1 VKKVAQQQT
10 GVTTALIY
18 TRVSSDEQAREGL
31 SLDAQLADCRRHAAQ
46 HGWIIGDEY
55 QDVLSGT
62 RDDRPQYQALLSHVR
77 RRREQGAPVVVVV
90 AKLDRF
96 GRKLLERVRCR
107 EELKDLGVP
116 VHSVREGG
124 EVSDL
129 VANILASVAQEEV
142 RQLGERV
149 SAVRRHVAANGWRPV
164 GACPW
169 GYLWRPATD
178 DERRQ
183 GAPRSVLEPNPETAP
198 YVRRAFELVTNGAT
212 VRSTMR
218 WVASLPDAARGG
230 RSLGHSAV
238 GKLLRMP
245 VYVGRQERSGD
256 GDVID
261 GPPQRWSPLV
271 DDAMWNKVQHRIDG
285 HARMPRQATG
295 QYLLTG
301 LIHCPLCGARMCG
314 WRVRTRSPRYRCERK
329 TVMCYGDALMAPVDA
344 AVIEEID
351 SVLAVVASND
361 PALGDALQREW
372 QALQRPAEHET
383 SATQLGVSLERAAA
397 KAKQRLTDAAVL
409 LVDGTIDKAGY
420 ERLRDKA
427 TADLEAA
434 ETELARMSGVKAV
447 PRLPPLRDVLR
458 EAGGWSIALHSA
470 DVPVMREVL
479 SVLIESVVPVRQ
491 SVGRYKTKINWTPTG
506 MALHT
511 SAKLLASAA

>member
-1 VKKVAQQQT
+1 
-10 GVTTALIY
+10 
-18 TRVSSDEQAREGL
+18 
-31 SLDAQLADCRRHAAQ
+31 
-46 HGWIIGDEY
+46 
-55 QDVLSGT
+55 
-62 RDDRPQYQALLSHVR
+62 
-77 RRREQGAPVVVVV
+77 
-90 AKLDRF
+90 
-96 GRKLLERVRCR
+96 
-107 EELKDLGVP
+107 
-116 VHSVREGG
+116 
-124 EVSDL
+124 
-129 VANILASVAQEEV
+129 
-142 RQLGERV
+142 
-149 SAVRRHVAANGWRPV
+149 
-164 GACPW
+164 
-169 GYLWRPATD
+169 
-178 DERRQ
+178 
-183 GAPRSVLEPNPETAP
+183 
-198 YVRRAFELVTNGAT
+198 
-212 VRSTMR
+212 
-218 WVASLPDAARGG
+218 
-230 RSLGHSAV
+230 
-238 GKLLRMP
+238 
-245 VYVGRQERSGD
+245 
-256 GDVID
+256 
-261 GPPQRWSPLV
+261 
-271 DDAMWNKVQHRIDG
+271 
-285 HARMPRQATG
+285 
-295 QYLLTG
+295 
-301 LIHCPLCGARMCG
+301 
-314 WRVRTRSPRYRCERK
+314 
-329 TVMCYGDALMAPVDA
+329 MAPVDA